1 MTIADGDEIA
11 SHLPTQL
18 ASSGSM
24 DLIENEFQFLK
35 DYDSSGF
42 YRGLYIRSRFYSSL
56 VTRRSCIIDVSA
68 VAVFNEESTE
78 EQKTDQESVSFDT
91 GTVSVIEEEEP
102 TDLDCSESLM
112 TIKSYRDTQKK
123 VTKSGSKG

>member
-1 MTIADGDEIA
+1 MTNADDDDSA

-35 DYDSSGF
+35 DYDSSGLYMGF
-42 YRGLYIRSRFYSSL
+42 RYYRRDLLLIAPL

-68 VAVFNEESTE
+68 AVFNEESTE
-78 EQKTDQESVSFDT
+78 EQKTELTSFDT

-123 VTKSGSKG
+123 VPT

>member
-1 MTIADGDEIA
+1 
-11 SHLPTQL
+11 
-18 ASSGSM
+18 M

-35 DYDSSGF
+35 DYDSSGL
-42 YRGLYIRSRFYSSL
+42 YRGFTYSDEILITPL

-68 VAVFNEESTE
+68 AVFNEESTE
-78 EQKTDQESVSFDT
+78 EQKTESTSFDT

-123 VTKSGSKG
+123 VPKLIAK